1 MKYIDSTYEIL
12 QFKALNRDV
21 TEVWIDW
28 AIDMVSAG
36 FETEH
41 LIILAGISKPYNQ
54 FYLQDLTSKVFNEL
68 SLDFS
73 SVKETSFQYA
83 TFLAG
88 EVQAGRR
95 NQYEVLQTLKQIC
108 LELDYLKEL
117 MDFCLLFW
125 ALDDLRYTDQQGYWE
140 GANRKNIDSI
150 IASYFERWLL
160 EHPIGEDYT
169 SESK

>member
-1 MKYIDSTYEIL
+1 MKYINSTYEIL
-12 QFKALNRDV
+12 QFKAPNRDV
-21 TEVWIDW
+21 TEVWINW

-88 EVQAGRR
+88 EVQAGCR
-95 NQYEVLQTLKQIC
+95 NQYEVLQTLKQVC
-108 LELDYLKEL
+108 QDLDYPKEL

-125 ALDDLRYTDQQGYWE
+125 AVDDLRYTDMQHYWN

-150 IASYFERWLL
+150 ISDYFEKCVQ
-160 EHPIGEDYT
+160 EHPLGGGY
-169 SESK
+169 SKES